1 MNSSNLIKQCTRV
14 LIISLVV
21 SVVTTVRAQ
30 VAYKQLP
37 TSKLELTG
45 TSTLHNWEMTSK
57 DLSIQVNFKLNAD
70 GTPAELDG
78 LKVSLPAE
86 SLKSGKGA
94 MDKNAYNSL
103 KTEQFKSI
111 IFSATSGKFNADKVK
126 LNGNLTISG
135 VTQAIELEATC
146 KEQPDK
152 SLQCKGTKALKMSD
166 YKVEPPTFAFG
177 TVKTGNDININFEV
191 NLSPVKP

>member
-1 MNSSNLIKQCTRV
+1 MNCTRFFTRSAGLV
-14 LIISLVV
+14 IISLMISGVAP
-21 SVVTTVRAQ
+21 SWAQ
-30 VAYKQLP
+30 VAYKQNA

-57 DLSIQVNFKLNAD
+57 EVSCQVNFTLNAD
-70 GTPAELDG
+70 GTPATLDG

-103 KTEQFKSI
+103 KTDQHKNITFVA
-111 IFSATSGKFNADKVK
+111 ATGKFDQGKVK
-126 LNGNLTISG
+126 LSGSLTISG
-135 VTQAIELEATC
+135 TSQNIELEAVC
-146 KEQPDK
+146 KVQPDK
-152 SLQCKGTKALKMSD
+152 SLQCKGTKPLKMSD

-177 TVKTGNDININFEV
+177 TVKTGNDITVNFEM
-191 NLSPVKP
+191 NLSPIKP